1 MYTKVV
7 LTSLGVVLLAAL
19 LLGQTGSQ
27 PTGMDWEMI
36 SQRVAVGA
44 GGGQSTFP
52 GERLSG
58 EMFLYNRRTGKVYL
72 RFTGCT
78 SNGQDLDGGCFASI
92 AVFGDNPAVDVTPT
106 PTNYSRGQGY

>member
-7 LTSLGVVLLAAL
+7 LTSLGLVLLAAL
-19 LLGQTGSQ
+19 LLGQTS
-27 PTGMDWEMI
+27 PSTESDWEMI

-52 GERLSG
+52 GERLAG

-78 SNGQDLDGGCFASI
+78 SDGQDLDGGCFASI
-92 AVFGDNPAVDVTPT
+92 AVFGDNPGVDVTPT
-106 PTNYSRGQGY
+106 PTDYSRGQGY